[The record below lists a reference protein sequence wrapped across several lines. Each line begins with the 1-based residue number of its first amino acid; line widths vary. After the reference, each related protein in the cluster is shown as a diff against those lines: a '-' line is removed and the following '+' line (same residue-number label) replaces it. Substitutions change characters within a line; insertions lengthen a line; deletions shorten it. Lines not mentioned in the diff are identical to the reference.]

1 MSSTS
6 ENEQLGVR
14 AKTPSSLVGMF
25 DVCLLFAKMAKKRS
39 YEVTAP
45 ISRSRAAILSE
56 MMDSDD
62 DDLAALDP
70 IADHIATLAK

>member
-25 DVCLLFAKMAKKRS
+25 DVRLLFAKMAKKRS

-45 ISRSRAAILSE
+45 IAARLVQTIFVNCHH
-56 MMDSDD
+56 
-62 DDLAALDP
+62 
-70 IADHIATLAK
+70 ADVSYWAGHPWGTYPWPL